1 MLQTL
6 LFFHLLAVVGLFSGI
21 ALEIFALIR
30 LQRAAT
36 LSEARAALLNIPAV
50 GPIMGLSVL
59 LLFAMGISM
68 IYAGGFGW
76 SVGWIDVVFAIT
88 LVLATLGP
96 AVNGRKAEALHALA
110 AGAGDGPITAEVEAG
125 RRDRVLY
132 YLAFLALF
140 ELVAALY
147 IMVDKPDLVPAVVV
161 AVAAAVL
168 AALPVGLVLRRYVEA
183 PSQT

>member
-6 LFFHLLAVVGLFSGI
+6 LFFHLLAVIGLFSGI

-36 LSEARAALLNIPAV
+36 LAQARAALLNIPAV
-50 GPIMGLSVL
+50 GPIMGISVL
-59 LLFAMGISM
+59 ILLAMGISM

-76 SVGWIDVVFAIT
+76 SGWVDVVFVIT
-88 LVLATLGP
+88 IVLAILGP
-96 AVNGRKAEALHALA
+96 SVNGRKAEALHALA
-110 AGAGDGPITAEVEAG
+110 AQAGDGPITPAVDAA
-125 RRDRVLY
+125 RRDGVLY

-140 ELVAALY
+140 ELIAALY
-147 IMVDKPDLVPAVVV
+147 IMVAKPDPLPAIVL

-168 AALPVGLVLRRYVEA
+168 AALPAGLVLRRYAEA